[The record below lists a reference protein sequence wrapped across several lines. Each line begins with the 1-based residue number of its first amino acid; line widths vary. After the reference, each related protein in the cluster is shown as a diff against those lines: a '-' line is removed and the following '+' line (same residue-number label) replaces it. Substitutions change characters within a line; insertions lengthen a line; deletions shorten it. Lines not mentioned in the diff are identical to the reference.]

1 MRLSVVNRTQCVN
14 MKKKCKTISEK
25 RQAKQHFI
33 DSRRKSDKLHRK
45 IAYVLLTEFKA
56 YFMHCIYLK
65 FYLQYW
71 HVRLSK

>member
-14 MKKKCKTISEK
+14 MKKNGKTISEK

-45 IAYVLLTEFKA
+45 SAYVLLTEFKA